1 MHAVM
6 SILAIAML
14 ALTAGAADAQRRGA
28 LQHPA
33 SPSPQHQQQQQQP
46 PPQQLTAQTI
56 LKWISAYREKPEPDK
71 LPELVKAMSGL
82 GLFKELDQA
91 GVYQGFIAGVIAANP
106 EIAEKLIAEMF
117 PLPPED
123 HVVIVRAIA
132 YSGLKGWKELLQKFV
147 ERMPTKKVLIEHHL
161 YGKGATF
168 ETLDLKASPSHIDIM
183 WGHYFASGN
192 FKGIERIISVLPW
205 SKDRNDVEKLTLGSM
220 AKWTMATNLQS
231 DPRLLAYAKRQ
242 LESVPKDTAKEL
254 REVITAAETYETSAI
269 RKQAMAAVEE
279 LRRKG
284 PEFAR
289 NVSWWG
295 QAGQTALAFGCI
307 VASALGQAQ
316 VGIPCVIGGAL
327 SNVALK
333 YAVPT
338 E

>member
-1 MHAVM
+1 MRAVM
-6 SILAIAML
+6 SVLAML
-14 ALTAGAADAQRRGA
+14 LLALGAGPADAQRRGS
-28 LQHPA
+28 LQFPA
-33 SPSPQHQQQQQQP
+33 SQSPQHQQKP
-46 PPQQLTAQTI
+46 EPKQLTAQMI
-56 LKWISAYREKPEPDK
+56 LKWINDYREKPEPDK
-71 LPELVKAMSGL
+71 VPDLVKAMSGI
-82 GLFKELDQA
+82 GVFRELEQA

-123 HVVIVRAIA
+123 QVVIVRAIA
-132 YSGLKGWKELLQKFV
+132 YSGLRGWKELLERFV
-147 ERMPTKKVLIEHHL
+147 ERMPTRKVLIEHHL

-183 WGHYFASGN
+183 WGHYFGSGN
-192 FKGIERIISVLPW
+192 YKAIERIITVLPW

-220 AKWTMATNLQS
+220 AKWTLATNLQQ
-231 DPRLLAYAKRQ
+231 DPRLLAFAKSQ
-242 LESVPKDTAKEL
+242 LDTVPMDTRKEL
-254 REVITAAETYETSAI
+254 REVITAAETYETGAI
-269 RKQAMAAVEE
+269 RKQAVAAVEE

-284 PEFAR
+284 PEYAR

-307 VASALGQAQ
+307 VASALGQVQ

-333 YAVPT
+333 YAVPK

>member
-1 MHAVM
+1 MRAVI
-6 SILAIAML
+6 SALAMMML
-14 ALTAGAADAQRRGA
+14 ALTSGAADAQRRGA
-28 LQHPA
+28 LQLPT
-33 SPSPQHQQQQQQP
+33 SPQRQQPPQQQP

-56 LKWISAYREKPEPDK
+56 LKWINAYREKPEPEK
-71 LPELVKAMSGL
+71 VPEVVKAMSGI
-82 GLFKELDQA
+82 GLFKELEQA

-123 HVVIVRAIA
+123 QVVIVRAIA
-132 YSGLKGWKELLQKFV
+132 YSGLRGWKELLQKFV

-168 ETLDLKASPSHIDIM
+168 DTLDLKASPSHIDIM
-183 WGHYFASGN
+183 WGHYFGSGN
-192 FKGIERIISVLPW
+192 YKGIDRIITALPW
-205 SKDRNDVEKLTLGSM
+205 SKDRNNVETLTLGSM
-220 AKWTMATNLQS
+220 AKWTLATNLQS
-231 DPRLLAYAKRQ
+231 DPRLLAYTKRQ
-242 LESVPKDTAKEL
+242 LETVPKDAAKEL
-254 REVITAAETYETSAI
+254 REVITAAETYETGAI
-269 RKQAMAAVEE
+269 RKQAVAAVEE

-307 VASALGQAQ
+307 VASALGQVE

-333 YAVPT
+333 YMVPT

>member
-1 MHAVM
+1 
-6 SILAIAML
+6 S
-14 ALTAGAADAQRRGA
+14 GAADAQRRGA
-28 LQHPA
+28 LHLPT
-33 SPSPQHQQQQQQP
+33 SPEPQQQQQQQQKL

-56 LKWISAYREKPEPDK
+56 LKWINSYREKPEPDK
-71 LPELVKAMSGL
+71 VPEVVKAMSAI
-82 GLFKELDQA
+82 GLFKELEQA
-91 GVYQGFIAGVIAANP
+91 GVYQGFISGVIAANP

-117 PLPPED
+117 PLAPED

-192 FKGIERIISVLPW
+192 FKGIERIITVLPW

-220 AKWTMATNLQS
+220 AKWTLATNLQS
-231 DPRLLAYAKRQ
+231 DPRLLAYAKRR
-242 LESVPKDTAKEL
+242 LETVPKDAAKEL
-254 REVITAAETYETSAI
+254 REVITAAETYETGAI
-269 RKQAMAAVEE
+269 RKQAVAAVEE

-284 PEFAR
+284 PEYAR

-307 VASALGQAQ
+307 VASALGQVQ
-316 VGIPCVIGGAL
+316 V
-327 SNVALK
+327 
-333 YAVPT
+333 
-338 E
+338 

>member
-1 MHAVM
+1 MT
-6 SILAIAML
+6 ML
-14 ALTAGAADAQRRGA
+14 ALASGAADAQRRGA
-28 LQHPA
+28 LHLPT
-33 SPSPQHQQQQQQP
+33 SPPPEQQQQHQQP

-56 LKWISAYREKPEPDK
+56 LKWINSYREKPEPEK
-71 LPELVKAMSGL
+71 VPEVVKAMSAI
-82 GLFKELDQA
+82 GLFKELEQA
-91 GVYQGFIAGVIAANP
+91 GVYQGFISGVIAANP

-123 HVVIVRAIA
+123 QVVIVRAIA
-132 YSGLKGWKELLQKFV
+132 YSGLRGWKELLQKFV

-192 FKGIERIISVLPW
+192 FKGIERIIAVLPW

-220 AKWTMATNLQS
+220 AKWTLATNLQS

-242 LESVPKDTAKEL
+242 LETVPKDAAKEL
-254 REVITAAETYETSAI
+254 REVITAAETYETGAI
-269 RKQAMAAVEE
+269 RKQAVAAVEE

-284 PEFAR
+284 PEYAR

>member
-1 MHAVM
+1 MRAVISVLAM
-6 SILAIAML
+6 TILAL
-14 ALTAGAADAQRRGA
+14 ASGAADAQRRGA
-28 LQHPA
+28 LHMPTSQQP
-33 SPSPQHQQQQQQP
+33 QQQQQKL

-56 LKWISAYREKPEPDK
+56 LKWINAYREKPEPEK
-71 LPELVKAMSGL
+71 VPEVVKAMSGI
-82 GLFKELDQA
+82 GLFKELEQA
-91 GVYQGFIAGVIAANP
+91 GVYQGFISGVIAANP

-123 HVVIVRAIA
+123 QVVIVRAIA
-132 YSGLKGWKELLQKFV
+132 YSGLRGWKELLEKFV

-183 WGHYFASGN
+183 WGHYFGSGN
-192 FKGIERIISVLPW
+192 YKGIERIITVLPW

-220 AKWTMATNLQS
+220 AKWTLATNLQS

-242 LESVPKDTAKEL
+242 LETVPKDAAKEL
-254 REVITAAETYETSAI
+254 REVITAAETYETGAI
-269 RKQAMAAVEE
+269 RKQAVAAVEE

-333 YAVPT
+333 YMVPT

>member
-1 MHAVM
+1 MRAVISVLAM
-6 SILAIAML
+6 TILAL
-14 ALTAGAADAQRRGA
+14 ASGAADAQRRGA
-28 LQHPA
+28 LHMPTSQQP
-33 SPSPQHQQQQQQP
+33 QQQQQKL

-56 LKWISAYREKPEPDK
+56 LKWINAYREKPEPEK
-71 LPELVKAMSGL
+71 VPEVVKAMSGI
-82 GLFKELDQA
+82 GLFKELEQA
-91 GVYQGFIAGVIAANP
+91 GVYQGFISGVIAANP

-123 HVVIVRAIA
+123 QVVIVRAIA
-132 YSGLKGWKELLQKFV
+132 YSGLRGWKELLEKFV

-183 WGHYFASGN
+183 WGHYFGSGSY
-192 FKGIERIISVLPW
+192 KGIERIITVLPW

-220 AKWTMATNLQS
+220 AKWTLATNLQS

-242 LESVPKDTAKEL
+242 LETVPKDAAKEL
-254 REVITAAETYETSAI
+254 REVITAAETYETGAI
-269 RKQAMAAVEE
+269 RKQAVAAVEE

-333 YAVPT
+333 YMVPT

>member
-1 MHAVM
+1 MRAVM
-6 SILAIAML
+6 SVLAML
-14 ALTAGAADAQRRGA
+14 LLALGAGTADAQRRGS
-28 LQHPA
+28 LQFPA
-33 SPSPQHQQQQQQP
+33 SQSPQHQQKP
-46 PPQQLTAQTI
+46 EAKQLTAQMI
-56 LKWISAYREKPEPDK
+56 LKWINDYREKPEPDK
-71 LPELVKAMSGL
+71 VPDLVKAMSGI
-82 GLFKELDQA
+82 GVFRELEQA

-123 HVVIVRAIA
+123 QVVIVRAIA
-132 YSGLKGWKELLQKFV
+132 YSGLRGWKELLERFV
-147 ERMPTKKVLIEHHL
+147 ERMPTRKVLIEHHL

-183 WGHYFASGN
+183 WGHYFGSGN
-192 FKGIERIISVLPW
+192 YKAIERIITVLPW

-220 AKWTMATNLQS
+220 AKWTLATNLQQ
-231 DPRLLAYAKRQ
+231 DPRLLAFAKRQ
-242 LESVPKDTAKEL
+242 LERAPKDTAKEL
-254 REVITAAETYETSAI
+254 REVITAAETYETGAI
-269 RKQAMAAVEE
+269 RKQAVAAVEE

-284 PEFAR
+284 PEYAR

-333 YAVPT
+333 YAVPK

>member
-1 MHAVM
+1 MRVVVCF
-6 SILAIAML
+6 LAML
-14 ALTAGAADAQRRGA
+14 MLAFGAGMADAQRRA
-28 LQHPA
+28 TIEQP
-33 SPSPQHQQQQQQP
+33 PSQQQQQQP

-56 LKWISAYREKPEPDK
+56 LKWINNYREKPEPDK
-71 LPELVKAMSGL
+71 LPQAVKAMSGI
-82 GLFKELDQA
+82 GVFKELDQA
-91 GVYQGFIAGVIAANP
+91 GVYQGFIAGVLAANP
-106 EIAEKLIAEMF
+106 EIAEKLISEMF

-123 HVVIVRAIA
+123 QVVIVRAIA
-132 YSGLKGWKELLQKFV
+132 YSGLRGWKELLKKFV
-147 ERMPTKKVLIEHHL
+147 ERMPTRKVLIEHHL

-168 ETLDLKASPSHIDIM
+168 ETLDLKTSPAHIDIM
-183 WGHYFASGN
+183 WGHYFASGS
-192 FKGIERIISVLPW
+192 FKGIDRIITALPW

-220 AKWTMATNLQS
+220 AKWTLATNLQS
-231 DPRLLAYAKRQ
+231 DPRLLAYTKRQ
-242 LESVPKDTAKEL
+242 LETLPKDAAKEL
-254 REVITAAETYETSAI
+254 REVITAAETYETGTI
-269 RKQAMAAVEE
+269 RKQAVAAVEE

-284 PEFAR
+284 PEHAR

-333 YAVPT
+333 YMVPT

>member
-1 MHAVM
+1 MRAAASFLAVLVVAF
-6 SILAIAML
+6 SAV
-14 ALTAGAADAQRRGA
+14 TADAQRRGT
-28 LQHPA
+28 LET
-33 SPSPQHQQQQQQP
+33 PQPQAQQQQQQQP

-56 LKWISAYREKPEPDK
+56 LKWINAYREKPEPEK
-71 LPELVKAMSGL
+71 VPQAVKAMSGL
-82 GLFKELDQA
+82 GLFKELEQA

-123 HVVIVRAIA
+123 QVVIVRAIA

-168 ETLDLKASPSHIDIM
+168 ETLELKGSPAHIDIM
-183 WGHYFASGN
+183 WGHYFGSGN
-192 FKGIERIISVLPW
+192 YKGIDRIVGVLPW

-220 AKWTMATNLQS
+220 AKWTLATNLQT
-231 DPRLLAYAKRQ
+231 DPKLLAYAKRK
-242 LESVPKDTAKEL
+242 LETVPKDAAKEL
-254 REVITAAETYETSAI
+254 REVITAAETYETGAI
-269 RKQAMAAVEE
+269 RKQAVAAVEE

-284 PEFAR
+284 PEYAR

-307 VASALGQAQ
+307 VASALGAPQ

-333 YAVPT
+333 YAVPQ